1 MSCNCS
7 RFLIALNS
15 TTMKARW
22 PIIGAT
28 TFRII
33 LHQKLAFQRI
43 HPIRNKPW
51 KSSKQYPGLSW
62 GRNFCGLGCGLQS
75 YLFDRTWS
83 LSKNTVPI
91 IITGWSQMVVSKMG
105 QVLGME
111 TASEHEMY
119 PQVHDWF
126 PTHWVKE
133 YQIDGFRF
141 DLMGIHDVRTM
152 NAIRRLWML
161 WILAFSLRRRLGH
174 GNRTRTRR

>member
-7 RFLIALNS
+7 PSLIALNS

-51 KSSKQYPGLSW
+51 KSSKPWSGLIMRQEFLWSW
-62 GRNFCGLGCGLQS
+62 M
-75 YLFDRTWS
+75 WS
-83 LSKNTVPI
+83 TIISIRPNMVLSKIQCPI

-105 QVLGME
+105 QVLGMKRLVSMKC
-111 TASEHEMY
+111 TASTWLIPSRIGSKSTRSMASALI
-119 PQVHDWF
+119 W
-126 PTHWVKE
+126 W
-133 YQIDGFRF
+133 GF
-141 DLMGIHDVRTM
+141 TM
-152 NAIRRLWML
+152 
-161 WILAFSLRRRLGH
+161 
-174 GNRTRTRR
+174 